1 MQVKDV
7 KTLLDAGA
15 SYGRASGE
23 SQTHQ
28 HFVGDNVV
36 LNETLLCGGLED
48 FIDLQLSESFDVNGT
63 TLLVSLVI
71 VMRVH
76 SLNCFKL
83 AEVEVLLLQQV
94 RI

>member
-36 LNETLLCGGLED
+36 LNETLLCGGLEN
-48 FIDLQLSESFDVNGT
+48 FIDLQLTESFDVNGT
-63 TLLVSLVI
+63 TLL
-71 VMRVH
+71 
-76 SLNCFKL
+76 
-83 AEVEVLLLQQV
+83 AEVEVLLLKQV